1 MHPQGKECREPWK
14 TAQHEEEAKEEPA
27 ESTRGRVAL
36 STPGFQTAG
45 TQNCN
50 TRHFCC
56 SDPPTFQCFVT
67 AALGNQ
73 QQWRHLFTVQLAI
86 IESLKCGLIL
96 KAKLR
101 QQSENLFLECPL
113 EQLGKAYGSL
123 VRIKF
128 LTNNKLTQ
136 LYQNNYQNFE
146 KPTIFVMQ

>member
-1 MHPQGKECREPWK
+1 MHPQGKERREPWK

-36 STPGFQTAG
+36 PTPGFQTTG
-45 TQNCN
+45 IQNCN
-50 TRHFCC
+50 ARQFCC
-56 SDPPTFQCFVT
+56 SEPPPFQCFVT
-67 AALGNQ
+67 AALANQ
-73 QQWRHLFTVQLAI
+73 QQQRHLFTVQLAV
-86 IESLKCGLIL
+86 IESLKCSLIL

-128 LTNNKLTQ
+128 LNRITN
-136 LYQNNYQNFE
+136 
-146 KPTIFVMQ
+146 